1 MFSKIFLNK
10 ENLLS
15 NLTFLKNNTDGKI
28 CAMVK
33 ANAYGH
39 GARQIVGILEQEIDF
54 FGVSNQSEAEEIR
67 DITNKDI
74 IVFGAC
80 EDYEKAIKDDVS
92 FAVFSYLQVKKI
104 VCLSK
109 KAKCLPKMHLCLN
122 TGMNRYGIK
131 TFDELKR
138 IIAFLQKQNIE
149 LAGIYTHFSS
159 LCCDKDYTD
168 KQNKKFKDFL
178 KLLPKNWTT
187 IKHVG
192 GGQTIFKNI
201 HADMNRVGIELYGY
215 GNENVKP
222 ILSIESQ
229 IVDKQNI
236 KKGEHIGYLCGFT
249 AQKDMTIATIPLG
262 YGDGFCRK
270 LSNKI
275 EVIVNGKKTLGCGN
289 ICMDAM
295 MVDVSGIT
303 CKIGDKVKMFDD
315 AKKFAYIAGT
325 SEYEIL
331 TNFSK
336 FRGERE
342 II

>member
-10 ENLLS
+10 KNLLS
-15 NLTFLKNNTDGKI
+15 NLHFLQGKTDGKI

-39 GARQIVGILEQEIDF
+39 GAKEVVSILEKEIDF
-54 FGVSNQSEAEEIR
+54 FGVSNQIEAEEIR
-67 DITNKDI
+67 KITSKDI
-74 IVFGAC
+74 IVFGIC
-80 EDYEKAIKDDVS
+80 EDYKKAIINDIS
-92 FAVFSYLQVKKI
+92 FAVFSFLHAKKI
-104 VCLSK
+104 VELSK
-109 KAKCLPKMHLCLN
+109 RIKSLPKMHLCLN

-131 TFDELKR
+131 SFKEFEKTINFLK
-138 IIAFLQKQNIE
+138 KHNIE

-159 LCCDKDYTD
+159 LSCDEDYT
-168 KQNKKFKDFL
+168 KNQKEKFE
-178 KLLPKNWTT
+178 KLLKVIPKNWKT

-215 GNENVKP
+215 GNENLKP

-229 IVDKQNI
+229 IVDIQHV

-249 AQKDMTIATIPLG
+249 AQKDMTVATIPLG

-275 EVIVNGKKTLGCGN
+275 EVTVNGQKAHGCGN

-295 MVDVSGIT
+295 MIDVSGIT
-303 CKIGDKVKMFDD
+303 CQIGDKVTMFDD
-315 AKKFAYIAGT
+315 AKIFAKIVDT

-336 FRGERE
+336 FRGLRE